1 MYMEN
6 NDSFMNI
13 WIVNPFDP
21 IPGESFRPGR
31 YAFIAKM
38 LSEKNHKVTWWTSN
52 FFHITKQYR
61 CSGADSLKINT
72 NLTVKMISTPSYR
85 NNVSFARLYNHYI
98 YGQRFEY
105 EAIRVN
111 SSNKP
116 DVILASLPP
125 IDSAAAAIRVSKKLG
140 SKVIIDIQDLWP
152 EIYLFPF
159 PDYTKPV
166 IRLMLNRLF
175 KKTDSIYNNADA
187 LIAVS
192 NTYLNRGLQVC
203 KNPKPGLVLHLGID
217 LKFFDSEIMTKNFSP
232 TKKNKE
238 IWITHIGTLGKSHDL
253 DILLKAA
260 KYFLKKNLYIK
271 FIVTGGGFGS
281 RDLSKVKLCN
291 LVSTGFISNQELF
304 CTLKQSNAGLCLFN
318 PSSLQSFVNR
328 AYDYLAAG
336 LPIINSIS
344 GELHKVI
351 NDNQAG
357 LNYKAGDMSS
367 LVEAIEFI
375 INNKDDRQTMGINA
389 RRLAEQNY
397 DRNKIYPKVIP
408 FLEELISRS

>member
-1 MYMEN
+1 MK
-6 NDSFMNI
+6 I

-52 FFHITKQYR
+52 FFHVTKQYR
-61 CSGADSLKINT
+61 CSGANSMRVNN
-72 NLTVKMISTPSYR
+72 NLFVKMLPTPSYG
-85 NNVSFARLYNHYI
+85 NNISFTRLYNHYI
-98 YGQRFEY
+98 YGKRFEY

-159 PDYTKPV
+159 PDVTKPA

-175 KKTDSIYNNADA
+175 KKTDSVYENADA
-187 LIAVS
+187 LMAVS
-192 NTYLNRGLQVC
+192 KIYLNRGLKVC
-203 KNPKPGLVLHLGID
+203 KNSKPGLVLHLGID
-217 LKFFDSEIMTKNFSP
+217 LKYFDSQVKSANFSII
-232 TKKNKE
+232 KKENE
-238 IWITHIGTLGKSHDL
+238 IWITYIGTLGKTYDL
-253 DILLKAA
+253 DTILESAA
-260 KYFLKKNLYIK
+260 HFLFKGKKNIK
-271 FIVTGGGFGS
+271 FIIAGDGPDFNLLNNKSIRQGLENIIFTGLLGFS
-281 RDLSKVKLCN
+281 E
-291 LVSTGFISNQELF
+291 LVYL
-304 CTLKQSNAGLCLFN
+304 LKQSDVGLNAF
-318 PSSLQSFVNR
+318 SKKALQVFPNKVF
-328 AYDYLAAG
+328 DYFATG
-336 LPIINSIS
+336 IPIINSIP
-344 GELHKVI
+344 GELKRLLK
-351 NDNQAG
+351 DNQAG
-357 LNYKAGDMSS
+357 IYYEGGNSES
-367 LVEAIEFI
+367 LVSAIEFI
-375 INNKDDRQTMGINA
+375 LNNDQERQEMGINA

-397 DRNKIYPKVIP
+397 DRNKIYPKIIP

>member
-1 MYMEN
+1 
-6 NDSFMNI
+6 MNI
-13 WIVNPFDP
+13 WLVNPFDP
-21 IPGESFRPGR
+21 LPGESFRPGR
-31 YAFIAKM
+31 YAFMAKM

-52 FFHITKQYR
+52 FFHVTKQYR

-98 YGQRFEY
+98 YGKRFEY

-238 IWITHIGTLGKSHDL
+238 IWITYIGTLGKTYDL
-253 DILLKAA
+253 DTILKAA
-260 KYFLKKNLYIK
+260 HHFLSKGKQNLK
-271 FIVTGGGFGS
+271 FIIAGSGPEYSRLKNISIKRNIYNIVFTGHLEYPGLVYLLK
-281 RDLSKVKLCN
+281 LSTIGLNAFAPFAPQTFPNKICDYL
-291 LVSTGFISNQELF
+291 T
-304 CTLKQSNAGLCLFN
+304 AGL
-318 PSSLQSFVNR
+318 S
-328 AYDYLAAG
+328 
-336 LPIINSIS
+336 IINSIP
-344 GELHKVI
+344 GELQKVL
-351 NDNQAG
+351 DENQAG
-357 LNYKAGDMSS
+357 LYYKAGDMSS
-367 LVEAIEFI
+367 LVEAIEYI
-375 INNKDDRQTMGINA
+375 IHIKGERQEMGINA

-397 DRNKIYPKVIP
+397 DRNKIYPKIIP
-408 FLEELISRS
+408 FIEELIIKS

>member
-1 MYMEN
+1 MK
-6 NDSFMNI
+6 I

-52 FFHITKQYR
+52 FFHVTKQYR

-98 YGQRFEY
+98 YGKRFEY

-238 IWITHIGTLGKSHDL
+238 IWITYIGTLGKTYDL
-253 DILLKAA
+253 DTILKAA
-260 KYFLKKNLYIK
+260 HHFSLYRGNKIMFIIAGDGPDFNRLKNKSIKQGLKNII
-271 FIVTGGGFGS
+271 FTGLLGFS
-281 RDLSKVKLCN
+281 E
-291 LVSTGFISNQELF
+291 LVYL
-304 CTLKQSNAGLCLFN
+304 LKQSDIGLNAFSEN
-318 PSSLQSFVNR
+318 ALQTFPNKVF
-328 AYDYLAAG
+328 DYFAARI
-336 LPIINSIS
+336 PIINSIP
-344 GELHKVI
+344 GELQKVL
-351 NDNQAG
+351 DENQAG
-357 LNYKAGDMSS
+357 LYYKAGDMSS

-375 INNKDDRQTMGINA
+375 LNNEQRRKEMSINA